1 MKRESWAGHPIR
13 FVERSGEWWAVAQDV
28 CEALGLRYVTKAM
41 KSLKNVQQ
49 YNVCDLN
56 NSQVT
61 SNGKQ
66 ALNSVCD
73 LTNSKATSRARDTQ
87 TMNIIGEKDIY
98 RLIFKSRK
106 PEAEAFQD
114 WVYETIRELRKASG
128 LEGYETFKLLD
139 KEHQKEAMKKL
150 HDSIAASREPVKVDY
165 IKANTIANK
174 AVCNRHGIPKMV
186 GKAAMSA
193 EMLKERERVLEDVI
207 TLMELNER
215 YGAGMSVSA
224 IIYSGEPAN
233 KKKGA

>member
-49 YNVCDLN
+49 HNVCDLN
-56 NSQVT
+56 NSQVS
-61 SNGKQ
+61 SNGVR
-66 ALNSVCD
+66 NM
-73 LTNSKATSRARDTQ
+73 Q

-186 GKAAMSA
+186 SKAAMSA

-224 IIYSGEPAN
+224 IIYSGESAN

>member
-1 MKRESWAGHPIR
+1 MKRESWAGHSIR

-28 CEALGLRYVTKAM
+28 CEALGLKQVTRAM
-41 KSLKNVQQ
+41 SSLKNVQQ

-56 NSQVT
+56 NSQVS
-61 SNGKQ
+61 SNGVR
-66 ALNSVCD
+66 NM
-73 LTNSKATSRARDTQ
+73 Q

-150 HDSIAASREPVKVDY
+150 HDSIAVSREPVKVDY

-186 GKAAMSA
+186 SKADMSA
-193 EMLKERERVLEDVI
+193 EMLKERERVLEDVVA
-207 TLMELNER
+207 LMELNER

>member
-1 MKRESWAGHPIR
+1 MKRESWAGHSIR

-41 KSLKNVQQ
+41 RSLKNVQQ

-56 NSQVT
+56 NSQVS
-61 SNGKQ
+61 SNGVR
-66 ALNSVCD
+66 NM
-73 LTNSKATSRARDTQ
+73 Q

-224 IIYSGEPAN
+224 IIYSGESAN
-233 KKKGA
+233 KK

>member
-1 MKRESWAGHPIR
+1 MKRESWAGHSIR

-61 SNGKQ
+61 S
-66 ALNSVCD
+66 
-73 LTNSKATSRARDTQ
+73 RARDTQ
-87 TMNIIGEKDIY
+87 AMNIIGEKDIY

-193 EMLKERERVLEDVI
+193 EMLKERERVLEDVV

-224 IIYSGEPAN
+224 IIYSGA
-233 KKKGA
+233 

>member
-1 MKRESWAGHPIR
+1 MKRESWAGHSIR

-61 SNGKQ
+61 S
-66 ALNSVCD
+66 
-73 LTNSKATSRARDTQ
+73 RARDTQ
-87 TMNIIGEKDIY
+87 AMNIIGEKDIY

-165 IKANTIANK
+165 IKANTIAIDTP
-174 AVCNRHGIPKMV
+174 HG
-186 GKAAMSA
+186 
-193 EMLKERERVLEDVI
+193 
-207 TLMELNER
+207 
-215 YGAGMSVSA
+215 
-224 IIYSGEPAN
+224 
-233 KKKGA
+233 

>member
-1 MKRESWAGHPIR
+1 MKRESWAGHSIR

-28 CEALGLRYVTKAM
+28 CEALGLKQVTRAM
-41 KSLKNVQQ
+41 SSLKNVQQ
-49 YNVCDLN
+49 YNV
-56 NSQVT
+56 
-61 SNGKQ
+61 G
-66 ALNSVCD
+66 D
-73 LTNSKATSRARDTQ
+73 LTNSKVSSNGVRNMQ

-150 HDSIAASREPVKVDY
+150 HDSIAASREPVRVDY

-174 AVCNRHGIPKMV
+174 AVCNRHGIPKML

-224 IIYSGEPAN
+224 IIYSGA
-233 KKKGA
+233 

>member
-1 MKRESWAGHPIR
+1 MKRESWAGHSIR

-41 KSLKNVQQ
+41 RSLKNVQQ

-56 NSQVT
+56 NSQVS
-61 SNGKQ
+61 SNGVR
-66 ALNSVCD
+66 NM
-73 LTNSKATSRARDTQ
+73 Q

-224 IIYSGEPAN
+224 IIYSGA
-233 KKKGA
+233 

>member
-1 MKRESWAGHPIR
+1 MKRESWAGHSIR

-56 NSQVT
+56 NSQVS
-61 SNGKQ
+61 SNGVR
-66 ALNSVCD
+66 NM
-73 LTNSKATSRARDTQ
+73 Q

-186 GKAAMSA
+186 GKADMSA
-193 EMLKERERVLEDVI
+193 EMLKEREKVLEDVI

-224 IIYSGEPAN
+224 IIYSKRA
-233 KKKGA
+233 

>member
-1 MKRESWAGHPIR
+1 MKRESWAGHSIR

-28 CEALGLRYVTKAM
+28 CEALGLKQVTRAM
-41 KSLKNVQQ
+41 SSLKNVQQ

-56 NSQVT
+56 NSQVS
-61 SNGKQ
+61 SNGVR
-66 ALNSVCD
+66 NM
-73 LTNSKATSRARDTQ
+73 Q

-98 RLIFKSRK
+98 RLIFRSRK

-186 GKAAMSA
+186 SKAAMSA

-224 IIYSGEPAN
+224 IIYSGA
-233 KKKGA
+233 

>member
-56 NSQVT
+56 NSQVS
-61 SNGKQ
+61 SNGVR
-66 ALNSVCD
+66 NM
-73 LTNSKATSRARDTQ
+73 Q

-174 AVCNRHGIPKMV
+174 AVCNRHGIAKMIN
-186 GKAAMSA
+186 KADMSA
-193 EMLKERERVLEDVI
+193 EMLKEREKVLEDVI

-215 YGAGMSVSA
+215 YGAGLSVST

>member
-1 MKRESWAGHPIR
+1 MKRESWAGHSIR

-28 CEALGLRYVTKAM
+28 CEALGLKQVTRAM
-41 KSLKNVQQ
+41 SSLKNVQQ

-56 NSQVT
+56 NSQVS
-61 SNGKQ
+61 SNGVR
-66 ALNSVCD
+66 NM
-73 LTNSKATSRARDTQ
+73 Q

-193 EMLKERERVLEDVI
+193 EMLKERERVLEDVVA
-207 TLMELNER
+207 LMELNER
-215 YGAGMSVSA
+215 YSAGMSVSA

>member
-1 MKRESWAGHPIR
+1 MKRESWAGHSIR

-28 CEALGLRYVTKAM
+28 CEALGLKQVTRAM
-41 KSLKNVQQ
+41 SSLKNVQQ
-49 YNVCDLN
+49 YNVCDL
-56 NSQVT
+56 
-61 SNGKQ
+61 
-66 ALNSVCD
+66 
-73 LTNSKATSRARDTQ
+73 TNSKVTSRARDTQ
-87 TMNIIGEKDIY
+87 AMNIIGEKDIY

-150 HDSIAASREPVKVDY
+150 HDSIAASREPVRVDY

-186 GKAAMSA
+186 SKAAMSA
-193 EMLKERERVLEDVI
+193 EMLKERERVLEDVVA
-207 TLMELNER
+207 LMELNER
-215 YGAGMSVSA
+215 YSAGMSVSA
-224 IIYSGEPAN
+224 IIYSGESAN

>member
-56 NSQVT
+56 NSQVS
-61 SNGKQ
+61 SNGVR
-66 ALNSVCD
+66 NM
-73 LTNSKATSRARDTQ
+73 Q

-98 RLIFKSRK
+98 RLIFRSRK

-193 EMLKERERVLEDVI
+193 EMLKERERVLEDVVA
-207 TLMELNER
+207 LMELNER

-224 IIYSGEPAN
+224 II
-233 KKKGA
+233 KT

>member
-1 MKRESWAGHPIR
+1 MKRESWAGHSIR

-28 CEALGLRYVTKAM
+28 CEALGLKQVTRAM
-41 KSLKNVQQ
+41 SSLKNVQQ
-49 YNVCDLN
+49 YNVCDL
-56 NSQVT
+56 
-61 SNGKQ
+61 
-66 ALNSVCD
+66 
-73 LTNSKATSRARDTQ
+73 TNSKVTSRARDTQ
-87 TMNIIGEKDIY
+87 AMNIIGEKDIY

-186 GKAAMSA
+186 SKAAMSA

-224 IIYSGEPAN
+224 IIYSGA
-233 KKKGA
+233 

>member
-1 MKRESWAGHPIR
+1 
-13 FVERSGEWWAVAQDV
+13 
-28 CEALGLRYVTKAM
+28 M

-49 YNVCDLN
+49 YSVCDLN
-56 NSQVT
+56 NSQVS
-61 SNGKQ
+61 SNGVR
-66 ALNSVCD
+66 NM
-73 LTNSKATSRARDTQ
+73 Q

-98 RLIFKSRK
+98 RLIFRSRK

-186 GKAAMSA
+186 SKAAMSA
-193 EMLKERERVLEDVI
+193 EMLKERERVLEDVVA
-207 TLMELNER
+207 LMELNER

-224 IIYSGEPAN
+224 IIYSGESAN

>member
-1 MKRESWAGHPIR
+1 MKRESWAGHSIR
-13 FVERSGEWWAVAQDV
+13 FIERSGEWWAVAQDV
-28 CEALGLRYVTKAM
+28 CEALGLKQVTRAM
-41 KSLKNVQQ
+41 SSLKNVQQ
-49 YNVCDLN
+49 YNVCDL
-56 NSQVT
+56 
-61 SNGKQ
+61 
-66 ALNSVCD
+66 
-73 LTNSKATSRARDTQ
+73 TNSKVTSRARDTQ
-87 TMNIIGEKDIY
+87 AMNIIGEKDIY

-224 IIYSGEPAN
+224 IIYSGA
-233 KKKGA
+233 

>member
-1 MKRESWAGHPIR
+1 MKRESWAGHSIR

-56 NSQVT
+56 NSQV
-61 SNGKQ
+61 
-66 ALNSVCD
+66 
-73 LTNSKATSRARDTQ
+73 TSRARDTQ

-174 AVCNRHGIPKMV
+174 AISNRHGIAKMIN
-186 GKAAMSA
+186 KADMSA
-193 EMLKERERVLEDVI
+193 EMLKEREKVLEDVI

-215 YGAGMSVSA
+215 YGAGLSVST

>member
-1 MKRESWAGHPIR
+1 MKRESWAGHSIR

-61 SNGKQ
+61 S
-66 ALNSVCD
+66 
-73 LTNSKATSRARDTQ
+73 RARDTQ
-87 TMNIIGEKDIY
+87 AMNIIGEKDIY

-215 YGAGMSVSA
+215 YSAGMSVSA
-224 IIYSGEPAN
+224 IICSGESAN

>member
-28 CEALGLRYVTKAM
+28 CEALGLKQVTRAM
-41 KSLKNVQQ
+41 SSLKNVQQ
-49 YNVCDLN
+49 YNV
-56 NSQVT
+56 
-61 SNGKQ
+61 G
-66 ALNSVCD
+66 D
-73 LTNSKATSRARDTQ
+73 LTNSKVSSNGVRNMQ

>member
-1 MKRESWAGHPIR
+1 M
-13 FVERSGEWWAVAQDV
+13 
-28 CEALGLRYVTKAM
+28 TKAM

-56 NSQVT
+56 NSQV
-61 SNGKQ
+61 
-66 ALNSVCD
+66 
-73 LTNSKATSRARDTQ
+73 TSRARDTQ

-174 AVCNRHGIPKMV
+174 AISNRHGIAKMIN
-186 GKAAMSA
+186 KADMSA
-193 EMLKERERVLEDVI
+193 EMLKERERVLEDVV

>member
-1 MKRESWAGHPIR
+1 MKRESWAGHSIR

-41 KSLKNVQQ
+41 RSLKNVQQ

-56 NSQVT
+56 NSQVS
-61 SNGKQ
+61 SNGVR
-66 ALNSVCD
+66 NM
-73 LTNSKATSRARDTQ
+73 Q

-174 AVCNRHGIPKMV
+174 AVCNRHGIPKVV

-224 IIYSGEPAN
+224 IIYSGA
-233 KKKGA
+233 

>member
-1 MKRESWAGHPIR
+1 MKRESWAGHSIR

-41 KSLKNVQQ
+41 RSLKNVQQ

-56 NSQVT
+56 NSQVS
-61 SNGKQ
+61 SNGVR
-66 ALNSVCD
+66 NM
-73 LTNSKATSRARDTQ
+73 Q

-193 EMLKERERVLEDVI
+193 EMLKEREKVLEDVI

-215 YGAGMSVSA
+215 YGAGLSVST
-224 IIYSGEPAN
+224 IIYS
-233 KKKGA
+233 KRV

>member
-1 MKRESWAGHPIR
+1 MKRESWAGHSIR
-13 FVERSGEWWAVAQDV
+13 FVERSGEWWAVAQHV
-28 CEALGLRYVTKAM
+28 CEALGLKQVTRAIR
-41 KSLKNVQQ
+41 SLKNVQQ
-49 YNVCDLN
+49 YNV
-56 NSQVT
+56 
-61 SNGKQ
+61 G
-66 ALNSVCD
+66 D
-73 LTNSKATSRARDTQ
+73 LTNSKVSSNGVRNMQ

-186 GKAAMSA
+186 SKAAMSA

-224 IIYSGEPAN
+224 IIYSGA
-233 KKKGA
+233 

>member
-1 MKRESWAGHPIR
+1 MKRESWAGHSIR

-61 SNGKQ
+61 S
-66 ALNSVCD
+66 
-73 LTNSKATSRARDTQ
+73 RARDTQ
-87 TMNIIGEKDIY
+87 AMNIIGEKDIY
-98 RLIFKSRK
+98 RLIFRSRK

-224 IIYSGEPAN
+224 IIYSGA
-233 KKKGA
+233 

>member
-41 KSLKNVQQ
+41 RSQKNVQQ
-49 YNVCDLN
+49 YNVCE
-56 NSQVT
+56 
-61 SNGKQ
+61 
-66 ALNSVCD
+66 
-73 LTNSKATSRARDTQ
+73 LTNSKVTSSARDTQ
-87 TMNIIGEKDIY
+87 AMNIIGEKDIY

-193 EMLKERERVLEDVI
+193 EMLKERERVLEDVVA
-207 TLMELNER
+207 LMELNER

>member
-1 MKRESWAGHPIR
+1 MKRESWAGHSIR

-28 CEALGLRYVTKAM
+28 CEALGLKQVTRAM
-41 KSLKNVQQ
+41 SSLKNVQQ

-56 NSQVT
+56 NSQVS
-61 SNGKQ
+61 SNGVR
-66 ALNSVCD
+66 NM
-73 LTNSKATSRARDTQ
+73 Q

-98 RLIFKSRK
+98 RLIFRSRK

-193 EMLKERERVLEDVI
+193 EMLKERERVLEDVVA
-207 TLMELNER
+207 LMELNER

-224 IIYSGEPAN
+224 IIYSGESAN

>member
-1 MKRESWAGHPIR
+1 MKRESWAGHSIR
-13 FVERSGEWWAVAQDV
+13 FVERNGEWWAVAQDV

-41 KSLKNVQQ
+41 RSLKNVQQ
-49 YNVCDLN
+49 YNV
-56 NSQVT
+56 
-61 SNGKQ
+61 G
-66 ALNSVCD
+66 D
-73 LTNSKATSRARDTQ
+73 LTNSQVSSNGVRNMQ

-193 EMLKERERVLEDVI
+193 EMLKEREKVLEDVI

>member
-1 MKRESWAGHPIR
+1 MKRESWAGYSIR

-56 NSQVT
+56 NSQV
-61 SNGKQ
+61 
-66 ALNSVCD
+66 
-73 LTNSKATSRARDTQ
+73 TSRARDTQ

-193 EMLKERERVLEDVI
+193 EMLKEREKVLEDVI

-224 IIYSGEPAN
+224 IIYSGESAN

>member
-1 MKRESWAGHPIR
+1 MKRESWAGHSIR

-28 CEALGLRYVTKAM
+28 CEALGLKQVTRAM
-41 KSLKNVQQ
+41 SSLKNVQQ

-56 NSQVT
+56 NSQVS
-61 SNGKQ
+61 SNGVR
-66 ALNSVCD
+66 NM
-73 LTNSKATSRARDTQ
+73 Q

-98 RLIFKSRK
+98 RLIFRSRK

-215 YGAGMSVSA
+215 YGAGLSVST

>member
-1 MKRESWAGHPIR
+1 MKRESWAGHSIR

-28 CEALGLRYVTKAM
+28 CEALGLKQVTRAIR
-41 KSLKNVQQ
+41 SLKNVQQ
-49 YNVCDLN
+49 YNVCDL
-56 NSQVT
+56 
-61 SNGKQ
+61 
-66 ALNSVCD
+66 
-73 LTNSKATSRARDTQ
+73 TNSKVTSRARDTQ
-87 TMNIIGEKDIY
+87 AMNIIGEKDIY

-186 GKAAMSA
+186 SKAAMSA
-193 EMLKERERVLEDVI
+193 EMLKERERVLEDVVA
-207 TLMELNER
+207 LMELNER
-215 YGAGMSVSA
+215 YSAGMSVSA

>member
-1 MKRESWAGHPIR
+1 MKRESWAGHSIR

-28 CEALGLRYVTKAM
+28 CEALGLKQVTRAM
-41 KSLKNVQQ
+41 SSLKNVQQ

-61 SNGKQ
+61 S
-66 ALNSVCD
+66 
-73 LTNSKATSRARDTQ
+73 RARDTQ
-87 TMNIIGEKDIY
+87 AMNIIGEKDIY

-186 GKAAMSA
+186 SKAAMSA
-193 EMLKERERVLEDVI
+193 EMLKERERVLEDVVA
-207 TLMELNER
+207 LMELNER

-224 IIYSGEPAN
+224 IIYSGA
-233 KKKGA
+233 

>member
-1 MKRESWAGHPIR
+1 MKRESWAGHSIR

-61 SNGKQ
+61 S
-66 ALNSVCD
+66 
-73 LTNSKATSRARDTQ
+73 RARDTQ
-87 TMNIIGEKDIY
+87 AMNIIGEKDIY

-215 YGAGMSVSA
+215 YSAGMSVSA

>member
-1 MKRESWAGHPIR
+1 MKRENWAGHPIR

-61 SNGKQ
+61 S
-66 ALNSVCD
+66 
-73 LTNSKATSRARDTQ
+73 RARDTQ
-87 TMNIIGEKDIY
+87 AMNIIGEKDIY

-193 EMLKERERVLEDVI
+193 EMLKERERVLEDVVA
-207 TLMELNER
+207 LMELNER

>member
-1 MKRESWAGHPIR
+1 MKRESWAGHSIR

-28 CEALGLRYVTKAM
+28 CEALGLKQVTRAIR
-41 KSLKNVQQ
+41 SLKNVQQ
-49 YNVCDLN
+49 YNV
-56 NSQVT
+56 
-61 SNGKQ
+61 G
-66 ALNSVCD
+66 D
-73 LTNSKATSRARDTQ
+73 LTNSKVSSNGVRNMQ

-114 WVYETIRELRKASG
+114 WVYETIRELRRASG

-150 HDSIAASREPVKVDY
+150 HDSIVASREPVKVDY

-224 IIYSGEPAN
+224 IIYSGA
-233 KKKGA
+233 

>member
-1 MKRESWAGHPIR
+1 MKRENWAGHSIR

-56 NSQVT
+56 NSQV
-61 SNGKQ
+61 
-66 ALNSVCD
+66 
-73 LTNSKATSRARDTQ
+73 TSRARDTQ

-186 GKAAMSA
+186 SKADMSA
-193 EMLKERERVLEDVI
+193 EMLKERERVLEDVV

>member
-1 MKRESWAGHPIR
+1 MKRESWAGHSIR
-13 FVERSGEWWAVAQDV
+13 FVDRSGEWWAVAQDV
-28 CEALGLRYVTKAM
+28 CEALGLKQVTRAM
-41 KSLKNVQQ
+41 SSLKNVQQ

-56 NSQVT
+56 NSQVS
-61 SNGKQ
+61 SNGVR
-66 ALNSVCD
+66 NM
-73 LTNSKATSRARDTQ
+73 Q

-174 AVCNRHGIPKMV
+174 AISNRHGIAKMIN
-186 GKAAMSA
+186 KADMSA
-193 EMLKERERVLEDVI
+193 EMLKEREKVLEDVI

-215 YGAGMSVSA
+215 YGAGLSVST

>member
-1 MKRESWAGHPIR
+1 MKRENWAGHSIR

-28 CEALGLRYVTKAM
+28 CEALGLKQVTRAM
-41 KSLKNVQQ
+41 SSLKNVQQ
-49 YNVCDLN
+49 YNVCDL
-56 NSQVT
+56 
-61 SNGKQ
+61 
-66 ALNSVCD
+66 
-73 LTNSKATSRARDTQ
+73 TNSKVTSRARDTQ

-165 IKANTIANK
+165 IKANTIAIDTP
-174 AVCNRHGIPKMV
+174 HG
-186 GKAAMSA
+186 
-193 EMLKERERVLEDVI
+193 
-207 TLMELNER
+207 
-215 YGAGMSVSA
+215 
-224 IIYSGEPAN
+224 
-233 KKKGA
+233 

>member
-28 CEALGLRYVTKAM
+28 CEALGLKQVTRAIR
-41 KSLKNVQQ
+41 SLKNVQQ
-49 YNVCDLN
+49 YNV
-56 NSQVT
+56 
-61 SNGKQ
+61 G
-66 ALNSVCD
+66 D
-73 LTNSKATSRARDTQ
+73 LTNSKVSSNGVRNMQ

-98 RLIFKSRK
+98 RLIFRSRK

-150 HDSIAASREPVKVDY
+150 HDSIVASREPVKVDY

-224 IIYSGEPAN
+224 IIYSGA
-233 KKKGA
+233 